1 MMAGMWQI
9 LGGIAGLAMLYWG
22 AEWLV
27 RGGVRVALAMRVP
40 PLVIGLTLVAFA
52 TSAPE
57 LVVSIDSAW
66 KGCGNVSFGNV
77 VGSNIC
83 NVALILGAAA
93 AVAPLRVHRSL
104 FRRDFPLMILASW
117 VAAGFYWRHQG
128 VNRCEAAVLL
138 TGLFAYVG
146 WTIWKG
152 KADGIADAGE
162 AEEVASKGKGLGV
175 WAAFGLVA
183 AGIAGLVAGAK
194 LLVNAAITLAR
205 LCGVTDAVI
214 ALTVVAL
221 GTSLPELATSVVAA
235 KRGESDIAVGNVV
248 GSNLFNIL
256 SILGIAP
263 LVAPIVAPDIRAAD
277 MWTMLGLSTALPL
290 LCWKSR
296 LGRRWGWALLA
307 GYAGYMGWLAVRG

>member
-1 MMAGMWQI
+1 MGEIWQI
-9 LGGIAGLAMLYWG
+9 VGGVAGLALLYYG

-27 RGGVRVALAMRVP
+27 RGGVRLARAMGVP

-66 KGCGNVSFGNV
+66 RGCGNVSLGNV

-83 NVALILGAAA
+83 NIALILGAAA
-93 AVAPLRVHRSL
+93 AIRPLRVHRSL
-104 FRRDFPLMILASW
+104 FRRDFPLLILASW
-117 VAAGFYWRHQG
+117 VLGGFHWLTGG
-128 VNRCEAAVLL
+128 VNRWEAGVLL
-138 TGLFAYVG
+138 AGLFAYVG
-146 WTIWKG
+146 WTLWKG
-152 KADGIADAGE
+152 KKDGVAEAGE
-162 AEEVASKGKGLGV
+162 AEEAMAAAEGLGI
-175 WAAFGLVA
+175 WAALGLVA
-183 AGIAGLVAGAK
+183 AGIAGLAGGAK
-194 LLVNAAITLAR
+194 LLVDAAIVLAR
-205 LCGVTDAVI
+205 MCGVTDAVI

-263 LVAPIVAPDIRAAD
+263 LVAPITAPDIRTAD
-277 MWTMLGLSTALPL
+277 MWTMLGLTVALPL
-290 LCWKSR
+290 FCWKGR
-296 LGRRWGWALLA
+296 LGRGWGWALLA
-307 GYAGYMGWLAVRG
+307 GYAAYMGWLAVRG

>member
-1 MMAGMWQI
+1 MGEAWQI
-9 LGGIAGLAMLYWG
+9 LGGVAGLAALYWG

-27 RGGVRVALAMRVP
+27 WGGVRLAQAMRVP

-66 KGCGNVSFGNV
+66 KGCGNVSLGNV

-93 AVAPLRVHRSL
+93 AIRPLRVHRSL

-117 VAAGFYWRHQG
+117 VVAGFYWWNQG
-128 VNRCEAAVLL
+128 VNRWEAAALL
-138 TGLFAYVG
+138 SGLFAYVG
-146 WTIWKG
+146 WTVYKG
-152 KADGIADAGE
+152 KKDGIPEAGE
-162 AEEVASKGKGLGV
+162 AEEAAAAAARLGV
-175 WAAFGLVA
+175 WTAMGLVV
-183 AGIAGLVAGAK
+183 AGIAGLAGGAK
-194 LLVNAAITLAR
+194 LLVNAAIVLAR

-214 ALTVVAL
+214 ALTVVAV

-263 LVAPIVAPDIRAAD
+263 LVAPIVAPDIRVAD
-277 MWTMLGLSTALPL
+277 IGTMLGLSTVLPL
-290 LCWKSR
+290 LCLKGK
-296 LGRRWGWALLA
+296 LGRGWGWALLA

>member
-1 MMAGMWQI
+1 MGETWQSAG
-9 LGGIAGLAMLYWG
+9 GAAGRAALYYG

-27 RGGVRVALAMRVP
+27 RGGVRVARAMKVS

-66 KGCGNVSFGNV
+66 KGCGNVSMGNV

-83 NVALILGAAA
+83 NIALILGAAA
-93 AVAPLRVHRSL
+93 VVAPLRVHRSL

-117 VAAGFYWRHQG
+117 VAAGFYWANQG
-128 VNRCEAAVLL
+128 VNRWEAGVLL
-138 TGLFAYVG
+138 AGLAAYVG
-146 WTIWKG
+146 WTIRKG
-152 KADGIADAGE
+152 KEDGIAESCE
-162 AEEVASKGKGLGV
+162 AEEAMASAEGLGI
-175 WAAFGLVA
+175 WAAIGLVV
-183 AGIAGLVAGAK
+183 AGVAGLVGGAK
-194 LLVNAAITLAR
+194 LLVNAAIVLAR

-263 LVAPIVAPDIRAAD
+263 LVAPIVAPDVRAED
-277 MWTMLGLSTALPL
+277 LWVMLGLATALPL
-290 LCWKSR
+290 LCRKGR
-296 LGRRWGWALLA
+296 LGRGWGWALLA
-307 GYAGYMGWLAVRG
+307 GYAGYMLWLAVRG